1 MRVGAAKVACG
12 NCRLEGGAP
21 MRLNRGVDIK
31 TLFVTKLYRATLP
44 DCAAL
49 NRDLLAS
56 CKAIAADDEAGQA
69 WSKEKGYKGYTSYA
83 SLNDL
88 PKRDPAFATLKSIL
102 DKHAAAFAKALHL
115 DLGRSKLT
123 LDSIW
128 INVLEP
134 GGVHTG
140 HIHPHSALSGT
151 YYVDIPANASA
162 LKLEDPRL
170 PLMMAAPPR
179 TEDAPEAER
188 SFIYV
193 TPSPGDVIMWES
205 FVRHEV
211 PPNAAKKPR
220 ISVSF
225 NYRW

>member
-1 MRVGAAKVACG
+1 MAAELKS
-12 NCRLEGGAP
+12 
-21 MRLNRGVDIK
+21 
-31 TLFVTKLYRATLP
+31 LFVTQLYRARL
-44 DCAAL
+44 DGVAEL

-56 CKAIAADDEAGQA
+56 CRSIAKEDAAGRR
-69 WSKEKGYKGYTSYA
+69 WSKQKGYKGYTSYA

-88 PKRDPAFATLKSIL
+88 PTRDPSFAALKKQL
-102 DKHAAAFAKALHL
+102 DKHAAAFAKGLHL
-115 DLGRSKLT
+115 DLGGRKLV

-151 YYVDIPANASA
+151 YYVDTPPGSSA

-170 PLMMAAPPR
+170 PLMMAAPAR
-179 TEDAPEAER
+179 AEDAPEEAQQ
-188 SFIYV
+188 FVYV
-193 TPSPGDVIMWES
+193 APKAGDVLMWES

-211 PPNAAKKPR
+211 PVNEAKKAR
-220 ISVSF
+220 VSVSF
-225 NYRW
+225 NYS